1 MYNSHDLAVSIKSV
15 AKEKNIVIKDMLE
28 SCELGSNTMSS
39 LYHGKSIAF
48 DSVAKIAD
56 YLDVSVD
63 YLLGRTEAPDKY
75 KSSITTGDI
84 QGNNNANMNVNSS
97 KQSNEFDATTIQIA
111 EAFQKLD
118 IFGKAEVMNLIT
130 KLSQKVG

>member
-1 MYNSHDLAVSIKSV
+1 MYNSHDLAISIKSV

-56 YLDVSVD
+56 YLKVSVD
-63 YLLGRTEAPDKY
+63 YLLGRTDEPKPINGN
-75 KSSITTGDI
+75 SIRTGDI
-84 QGNNNANMNVNSS
+84 GDNSNNNNNSINIS
-97 KQSNEFDATTIQIA
+97 QQK
-111 EAFQKLD
+111 KLD
-118 IFGKAEVMNLIT
+118 EMSEELLKKFS
-130 KLSQKVG
+130 KLSFDEKLDVFNYIKNKE

>member
-1 MYNSHDLAVSIKSV
+1 MYNSHDLAISIKSI
-15 AKEKNIVIKDMLE
+15 AKEKNITIKDMLT

-63 YLLGRTEAPDKY
+63 YLLGRTDEPQKINY
-75 KSSITTGDI
+75 GVENHGD
-84 QGNNNANMNVNSS
+84 NNGAINNQVNSANASDGIS
-97 KQSNEFDATTIQIA
+97 KEMLVKFEELNFIDKVKVMSLIA
-111 EAFQKLD
+111 E
-118 IFGKAEVMNLIT
+118 
-130 KLSQKVG
+130 LSEKKD